1 MANPQDVQSPVSE
14 QEKRTQLDDLI
25 ARAAAKDATKD
36 HDSAS
41 ELYSQATELQAEL
54 NGELSPENA
63 DLLYAYGKSLYNVAV
78 SKSDVLGSK
87 VAGDQQPQSG
97 TASSTNTSSAG
108 LKSTSDSLVQD
119 AIANSMA
126 EKSSSTKRA
135 DRESEPTESKP
146 FFQFT
151 GDENFVDSE
160 DEDEE
165 TAEQAED
172 DEDDDDFANAFEVL
186 DLARVLYL
194 KKLSAAEENDGGKG
208 KSTVVSSDTK
218 HIRERIADTHDLQ
231 AEISLEAERFSEAVT
246 DLRTVLELR
255 NSLYPLEDPSIAEC
269 HYKLSLALEFASVQQ
284 GGEEDGNDQPKVD
297 EEMRKEAATQMEH
310 AIASCKVRMA
320 QEEKKL
326 EAEKDGDEDK
336 ATATKRK
343 IANVREIVTEMEQRV
358 SVFSLVCSFHILLEL
373 VNNELNQLVDLRR
386 PPVSIEQNDQA
397 NEAMLKGVLGQIIGQ
412 SATDQKAQLEAASK
426 GATDLSAFVKRKP
439 AKQPT
444 QQPETASKRPAE
456 ELAENGSKRSRVD
469 DASS

>member
-1 MANPQDVQSPVSE
+1 MADTQDVQSPVSE
-14 QEKRTQLDDLI
+14 QEKRTKLDDLI
-25 ARAAAKDATKD
+25 ARATAKDATKD

-63 DLLYAYGKSLYNVAV
+63 DLLYSYGKSLYNVAV

-87 VAGDQQPQSG
+87 VAGEQQAQSS
-97 TASSTNTSSAG
+97 TASSTNTSFAG
-108 LKSTSDSLVQD
+108 SKSTSDSFVQD
-119 AIANSMA
+119 TVANSM
-126 EKSSSTKRA
+126 EKSSSKRA
-135 DRESEPTESKP
+135 DKKPEPTESKP

-160 DEDEE
+160 DEDDE
-165 TAEQAED
+165 TEQAED
-172 DEDDDDFANAFEVL
+172 DEEDDDFANAFEVL

-208 KSTVVSSDTK
+208 KSNVVSSDIK
-218 HIRERIADTHDLQ
+218 HIKERIADTHDLQ
-231 AEISLEAERFSEAVT
+231 AEISLEAERFNEAVN

-255 NSLYPLEDPSIAEC
+255 NSLYPLEDPSVAEC

-284 GGEEDGNDQPKVD
+284 GDENGNDKPKVD
-297 EEMRKEAATQMEH
+297 EDMRKEAATQMEH
-310 AIASCKVRMA
+310 AIASCKVRMG

-326 EAEKDGDEDK
+326 EAEQDGDEDK

-343 IANVREIVTEMEQRV
+343 IANVKEIITEMEQR
-358 SVFSLVCSFHILLEL
+358 
-373 VNNELNQLVDLRR
+373 LVDLRR
-386 PPVSIEQNDQA
+386 PPVSIEQNDQS

-412 SATDQKAQLEAASK
+412 SATDQKAQLDAASK

-444 QQPETASKRPAE
+444 QEAETASKRPAE
-456 ELAENGSKRSRVD
+456 EPAENGSKRSRVD

>member
-1 MANPQDVQSPVSE
+1 MADLQDVQSPVSE

-87 VAGDQQPQSG
+87 VAGEQQPQSG

-108 LKSTSDSLVQD
+108 SKSTSDSLVQD
-119 AIANSMA
+119 AIANSMT
-126 EKSSSTKRA
+126 EKSSSAKRA
-135 DRESEPTESKP
+135 EREPEPTESKP

-151 GDENFVDSE
+151 GDENFVDSD

-172 DEDDDDFANAFEVL
+172 DEEEDDDFANAFEVL

-194 KKLSAAEENDGGKG
+194 KKLSAAEENDGRKG
-208 KSTVVSSDTK
+208 KSTVVSSDIK
-218 HIRERIADTHDLQ
+218 HIKERIADTHDLQ

-255 NSLYPLEDPSIAEC
+255 NSLYPLEDPSVAEC

-284 GGEEDGNDQPKVD
+284 GGEEDGNDKPQVD

-343 IANVREIVTEMEQRV
+343 IANVKEIVTEMEQR
-358 SVFSLVCSFHILLEL
+358 
-373 VNNELNQLVDLRR
+373 LVDLRR

-412 SATDQKAQLEAASK
+412 SATDQQAQLDAASK

-439 AKQPT
+439 AKQAS

-456 ELAENGSKRSRVD
+456 ESAENGSKRSRVD

>member
-1 MANPQDVQSPVSE
+1 MADLQDVQSPVSE

-87 VAGDQQPQSG
+87 VAGEQQPQSG

-108 LKSTSDSLVQD
+108 SKSTSDSLVQD
-119 AIANSMA
+119 AIANSMTK
-126 EKSSSTKRA
+126 KSSSAKHA
-135 DRESEPTESKP
+135 EREPEPTESKP

-151 GDENFVDSE
+151 GDENFVDS
-160 DEDEE
+160 DNEDEE

-172 DEDDDDFANAFEVL
+172 EEEEDDFANAFEVL

-208 KSTVVSSDTK
+208 KSTVVSSDIK
-218 HIRERIADTHDLQ
+218 HIKERIADTHDLQ

-255 NSLYPLEDPSIAEC
+255 NSLYPLEDPSVAEC

-284 GGEEDGNDQPKVD
+284 GGEEDGNDKPKVD

-343 IANVREIVTEMEQRV
+343 IANVKEIITEMEQR
-358 SVFSLVCSFHILLEL
+358 
-373 VNNELNQLVDLRR
+373 LVDLRR

-397 NEAMLKGVLGQIIGQ
+397 NDAMLKGVLGQIIGQ
-412 SATDQKAQLEAASK
+412 SATDQKAQLDAASK

-439 AKQPT
+439 AKQAS

-456 ELAENGSKRSRVD
+456 ESAENGSKRSRVD

>member
-1 MANPQDVQSPVSE
+1 MADPQDVQSPVSE

-87 VAGDQQPQSG
+87 VAGEQQPQSG

-108 LKSTSDSLVQD
+108 SKSTSDSLVQD
-119 AIANSMA
+119 AIANSMT
-126 EKSSSTKRA
+126 EKSSSAKRA
-135 DRESEPTESKP
+135 DREPEPTESKP

-165 TAEQAED
+165 TAEQGED
-172 DEDDDDFANAFEVL
+172 EEEDDDFANAFEVL

-194 KKLSAAEENDGGKG
+194 KKLSAAEEDDGGKG
-208 KSTVVSSDTK
+208 KSTEVSSDIK
-218 HIRERIADTHDLQ
+218 HIKERIADTHDLQ

-255 NSLYPLEDPSIAEC
+255 NSLYPLEDPSVAEC

-284 GGEEDGNDQPKVD
+284 GGEEDGNDKPKVD

-343 IANVREIVTEMEQRV
+343 IANVKEIVTEMEQR
-358 SVFSLVCSFHILLEL
+358 
-373 VNNELNQLVDLRR
+373 LVDLRR
-386 PPVSIEQNDQA
+386 PPISIEQNDQA

-412 SATDQKAQLEAASK
+412 SATDQKAQLDAASK

-439 AKQPT
+439 AKQASH
-444 QQPETASKRPAE
+444 QPETASKRPAE
-456 ELAENGSKRSRVD
+456 ESAENDSKRSRVD

>member
-1 MANPQDVQSPVSE
+1 MADTQDVQSPVSE
-14 QEKRTQLDDLI
+14 QEKRTKLDDLI
-25 ARAAAKDATKD
+25 ARATAKDATKD

-63 DLLYAYGKSLYNVAV
+63 DLLYSYGKSLYNVAV

-87 VAGDQQPQSG
+87 VAGEQQAQSS
-97 TASSTNTSSAG
+97 TASSTNTSFAG
-108 LKSTSDSLVQD
+108 SKSTSDSFVQD
-119 AIANSMA
+119 TVANSM
-126 EKSSSTKRA
+126 EKSSSKRA
-135 DRESEPTESKP
+135 DKKPEPTESKP

-160 DEDEE
+160 DEDDE
-165 TAEQAED
+165 TEQAED
-172 DEDDDDFANAFEVL
+172 DEEDDDFANAFEVL

-208 KSTVVSSDTK
+208 KSNVVSSDIK
-218 HIRERIADTHDLQ
+218 HIKERIAEHTIFKRKSRWKQRDSMKQ
-231 AEISLEAERFSEAVT
+231 
-246 DLRTVLELR
+246 TVLELR
-255 NSLYPLEDPSIAEC
+255 NSLYPLEDPSVAEC

-284 GGEEDGNDQPKVD
+284 GDENGNDKPKVD
-297 EEMRKEAATQMEH
+297 EDMRKEAATQMEH
-310 AIASCKVRMA
+310 AIASCKVRMG

-326 EAEKDGDEDK
+326 EAEQDGDEDK

-343 IANVREIVTEMEQRV
+343 IANVKEIITEMEQR
-358 SVFSLVCSFHILLEL
+358 
-373 VNNELNQLVDLRR
+373 LVDLRR
-386 PPVSIEQNDQA
+386 PPVSIEQNDQS

-412 SATDQKAQLEAASK
+412 SATDQKAQLDAASK

-444 QQPETASKRPAE
+444 QEAETASKRPAE
-456 ELAENGSKRSRVD
+456 EPAENGSKRSRVD

>member
-1 MANPQDVQSPVSE
+1 MADPQGVQSPVSE

-87 VAGDQQPQSG
+87 VAGEQQPQSG

-108 LKSTSDSLVQD
+108 SKSTSDPLVQD
-119 AIANSMA
+119 AIANSMT
-126 EKSSSTKRA
+126 EKSTSAKRA
-135 DRESEPTESKP
+135 DREPEPTESKP

-165 TAEQAED
+165 TAEQAEE
-172 DEDDDDFANAFEVL
+172 DEEEDDDFANAFEVL

-194 KKLSAAEENDGGKG
+194 KKLNAAEENDGGKG
-208 KSTVVSSDTK
+208 KSTVVSSDIK
-218 HIRERIADTHDLQ
+218 HIKERIADTHDLQ

-255 NSLYPLEDPSIAEC
+255 NSLYPLEDPSVAEC

-284 GGEEDGNDQPKVD
+284 SGEEEGNDKPKVD
-297 EEMRKEAATQMEH
+297 EEMRNEAATQMEH

-320 QEEKKL
+320 QEKKKL
-326 EAEKDGDEDK
+326 EADKDGDEDK

-343 IANVREIVTEMEQRV
+343 ITNVKEIVTEMEQR
-358 SVFSLVCSFHILLEL
+358 
-373 VNNELNQLVDLRR
+373 LVDLRR

-412 SATDQKAQLEAASK
+412 SATDQKAQLDAASK

-439 AKQPT
+439 AKQT
-444 QQPETASKRPAE
+444 SHQPETTSKRPAE
-456 ELAENGSKRSRVD
+456 ESAENGSKRSRVD

>member
-1 MANPQDVQSPVSE
+1 MADPQDVQFPVSE
-14 QEKRTQLDDLI
+14 QEKRTQLDNLI

-87 VAGDQQPQSG
+87 VAGEQQSQSG

-108 LKSTSDSLVQD
+108 SKSTSDSLVQD
-119 AIANSMA
+119 AIANSKT
-126 EKSSSTKRA
+126 EKSSSAKRA
-135 DRESEPTESKP
+135 EREPEPTESKP

-160 DEDEE
+160 DEDEDEE

-172 DEDDDDFANAFEVL
+172 DEEDDDFANAFEVL

-208 KSTVVSSDTK
+208 KSTVVSSDIK
-218 HIRERIADTHDLQ
+218 HIKERIADTHDLQ

-255 NSLYPLEDPSIAEC
+255 NSLYPLEDPSVAEC

-284 GGEEDGNDQPKVD
+284 GGEEDGNDKPKVD

-343 IANVREIVTEMEQRV
+343 IANVKEIVTEMEQR
-358 SVFSLVCSFHILLEL
+358 
-373 VNNELNQLVDLRR
+373 LVDLRR
-386 PPVSIEQNDQA
+386 PPISIEQNDQA

-412 SATDQKAQLEAASK
+412 SATDQKAQLDAASK

-439 AKQPT
+439 VKQASH
-444 QQPETASKRPAE
+444 QPETASKRPAE
-456 ELAENGSKRSRVD
+456 ESAENGSKRSRVD

>member
-1 MANPQDVQSPVSE
+1 MTDQSSVSA

-87 VAGDQQPQSG
+87 VAGEQQPQSG
-97 TASSTNTSSAG
+97 DASSTNKSSAG
-108 LKSTSDSLVQD
+108 SKSTSDSLVQD

-165 TAEQAED
+165 AGEQGED
-172 DEDDDDFANAFEVL
+172 EEEDDDFANAYEVL

-194 KKLSAAEENDGGKG
+194 KKLSAVEENDGGKG
-208 KSTVVSSDTK
+208 KSTVMSSDIK
-218 HIRERIADTHDLQ
+218 HIKERIADTHDLQ
-231 AEISLEAERFSEAVT
+231 AEISLEGERFSEAVT

-255 NSLYPLEDPSIAEC
+255 NSLYPQEDPSVAEC
-269 HYKLSLALEFASVQQ
+269 HYKLSLALEFASAQQ
-284 GGEEDGNDQPKVD
+284 GGEEDGDDKPKID
-297 EEMRKEAATQMEH
+297 EEMRKEAAIQMEH

-326 EAEKDGDEDK
+326 EAEKDEDEDK

-343 IANVREIVTEMEQRV
+343 IANVKEIVTEMEQR
-358 SVFSLVCSFHILLEL
+358 
-373 VNNELNQLVDLRR
+373 LVDLRR

-412 SATDQKAQLEAASK
+412 SATDQKAQLDAASK

-439 AKQPT
+439 AKQPS
-444 QQPETASKRPAE
+444 QQPETASKRAAE
-456 ELAENGSKRSRVD
+456 EPAENGSKRSRVD

>member
-1 MANPQDVQSPVSE
+1 MANLQDVQSPVSE

-87 VAGDQQPQSG
+87 VAGEQQPQSG

-108 LKSTSDSLVQD
+108 SKSTSDSLVQD
-119 AIANSMA
+119 AIANSMTK
-126 EKSSSTKRA
+126 KSSSAKHA
-135 DRESEPTESKP
+135 EREPEPTESKP

-151 GDENFVDSE
+151 GDENFVDS
-160 DEDEE
+160 DNEDEE

-172 DEDDDDFANAFEVL
+172 EEEEDDFANAFEVL

-208 KSTVVSSDTK
+208 KSTVVSSDIK
-218 HIRERIADTHDLQ
+218 HIKERIADTHDLQ

-255 NSLYPLEDPSIAEC
+255 NSLYPLEDPSVAEC

-284 GGEEDGNDQPKVD
+284 GGEEDGNDKPKVD

-343 IANVREIVTEMEQRV
+343 IANVKEIITEMEQR
-358 SVFSLVCSFHILLEL
+358 
-373 VNNELNQLVDLRR
+373 LVDLRR

-397 NEAMLKGVLGQIIGQ
+397 NDAMLKGVLGQIIGQ
-412 SATDQKAQLEAASK
+412 SATDQKAQLDAASK

-439 AKQPT
+439 AKQAS

-456 ELAENGSKRSRVD
+456 ESAENGSKRSRVD

>member
-1 MANPQDVQSPVSE
+1 MADPQDVPSTISE
-14 QEKRTQLDDLI
+14 QEKRTQLEDLI

-87 VAGDQQPQSG
+87 VAGEQQPQSG
-97 TASSTNTSSAG
+97 TTSSTNTSSAG
-108 LKSTSDSLVQD
+108 SKSTSDSLIQG

-126 EKSSSTKRA
+126 DKSSSTKRA
-135 DRESEPTESKP
+135 DREPEPTESKP

-151 GDENFVDSE
+151 GDENFIDSE

-172 DEDDDDFANAFEVL
+172 DEEDDDFANAFEVL

-194 KKLSAAEENDGGKG
+194 KKLSVAEENDKGKG
-208 KSTVVSSDTK
+208 KSAVVSSDIK
-218 HIRERIADTHDLQ
+218 HIKERIADTHDLQ

-255 NSLYPLEDPSIAEC
+255 NSLYPLEDPSVAEC
-269 HYKLSLALEFASVQQ
+269 HYKLSLALEFASAQQ
-284 GGEEDGNDQPKVD
+284 GDEEDGNDKPKVD
-297 EEMRKEAATQMEH
+297 EEMRKESATQMEH

-320 QEEKKL
+320 QEEQKL
-326 EAEKDGDEDK
+326 KAEKDGDEDK

-343 IANVREIVTEMEQRV
+343 IANVKEIVTEMEQRV
-358 SVFSLVCSFHILLEL
+358 SVFSFICPFYILFEL

-412 SATDQKAQLEAASK
+412 SATDQKAQLDAASK

-439 AKQPT
+439 TKQPS
-444 QQPETASKRPAE
+444 QQPETAAKRPAE
-456 ELAENGSKRSRVD
+456 EPAGNGSKRSRVE
-469 DASS
+469 DASA

>member
-1 MANPQDVQSPVSE
+1 MADTQDVQSPVSE

-25 ARAAAKDATKD
+25 ACAAAKDATKD

-87 VAGDQQPQSG
+87 VAGEQQPPSG
-97 TASSTNTSSAG
+97 TASSTNPSSAG
-108 LKSTSDSLVQD
+108 SKSTSDSLVQD
-119 AIANSMA
+119 TIANSM
-126 EKSSSTKRA
+126 EKSSSTKCA
-135 DRESEPTESKP
+135 NKGPKPTESKP

-160 DEDEE
+160 DEDDE
-165 TAEQAED
+165 TAEQADD
-172 DEDDDDFANAFEVL
+172 DEEDDDFANAFEVL

-194 KKLSAAEENDGGKG
+194 KKLSAVEENDGGKG
-208 KSTVVSSDTK
+208 KLTVVSSDIK

-255 NSLYPLEDPSIAEC
+255 NSLYPLEDPSVAEC

-284 GGEEDGNDQPKVD
+284 GDEENGNDKPKVD

-310 AIASCKVRMA
+310 AIASCKARMA

-326 EAEKDGDEDK
+326 EADKEGDEDK

-343 IANVREIVTEMEQRV
+343 IANVKEIITEMEQR
-358 SVFSLVCSFHILLEL
+358 
-373 VNNELNQLVDLRR
+373 LVDLRR

-412 SATDQKAQLEAASK
+412 SATDQKAQLDAASK

-439 AKQPT
+439 AKQST
-444 QQPETASKRPAE
+444 QQAETASKRPTE
-456 ELAENGSKRSRVD
+456 EPVENDRKRSRVD

>member
-1 MANPQDVQSPVSE
+1 MADPQGVQSPVSE

-87 VAGDQQPQSG
+87 VAGEQQPQSG
-97 TASSTNTSSAG
+97 TTSSKNTSPAG
-108 LKSTSDSLVQD
+108 SKSTGGSLVQD
-119 AIANSMA
+119 AIASSM

-135 DRESEPTESKP
+135 DKEPEPTESKP

-160 DEDEE
+160 DDDDE
-165 TAEQAED
+165 TAEQAD
-172 DEDDDDFANAFEVL
+172 DEEDDDFANAFEVL

-208 KSTVVSSDTK
+208 KSTVVSEDTK
-218 HIRERIADTHDLQ
+218 HIKERIADTHDLQ

-255 NSLYPLEDPSIAEC
+255 HSLYPQEDPSVAEC

-284 GGEEDGNDQPKVD
+284 SDEDGNEKPKVD

-326 EAEKDGDEDK
+326 EAEKDEDEDK

-343 IANVREIVTEMEQRV
+343 IANVKEIVSEMEQR
-358 SVFSLVCSFHILLEL
+358 
-373 VNNELNQLVDLRR
+373 LVDLRR

-412 SATDQKAQLEAASK
+412 SATEQKAQLDAASK

-444 QQPETASKRPAE
+444 QQVETASKRPAE
-456 ELAENGSKRSRVD
+456 EPAENGSKRSRVD

>member
-1 MANPQDVQSPVSE
+1 MTDQSPVST

-87 VAGDQQPQSG
+87 VAGEQQPQSG
-97 TASSTNTSSAG
+97 AASSTNTSSAAP
-108 LKSTSDSLVQD
+108 KSTSDSLVQD

-126 EKSSSTKRA
+126 EKSSSTKPA
-135 DRESEPTESKP
+135 AKESEPKESKP

-165 TAEQAED
+165 AGEQGED
-172 DEDDDDFANAFEVL
+172 EEEDDDFANAYEVL

-194 KKLSAAEENDGGKG
+194 KKLSAVEENDGGKG
-208 KSTVVSSDTK
+208 KSTVVSSDIK
-218 HIRERIADTHDLQ
+218 HIKERIADTHDLQ
-231 AEISLEAERFSEAVT
+231 AEISLEGERFSEAVT

-255 NSLYPLEDPSIAEC
+255 NSLYPQEDPSVAEC
-269 HYKLSLALEFASVQQ
+269 HYKLSLALEFASAQQ
-284 GGEEDGNDQPKVD
+284 GGEEDGNDKSKID
-297 EEMRKEAATQMEH
+297 EEMRKEAAIQMEH

-326 EAEKDGDEDK
+326 EAEKDEDEDK

-343 IANVREIVTEMEQRV
+343 IANVKEIVTEMEQR
-358 SVFSLVCSFHILLEL
+358 
-373 VNNELNQLVDLRR
+373 LVDLRR

-412 SATDQKAQLEAASK
+412 SATDQKAQLDAASK

-439 AKQPT
+439 AKQPS

-456 ELAENGSKRSRVD
+456 EAAENGSKRSRVD

>member
-1 MANPQDVQSPVSE
+1 MADPQDVQSPVSE

-87 VAGDQQPQSG
+87 VAGEQQPQSG

-108 LKSTSDSLVQD
+108 SKSTSDSLVQD
-119 AIANSMA
+119 AIANSMT
-126 EKSSSTKRA
+126 EKSSSAKRA
-135 DRESEPTESKP
+135 DREPEPTESKP

-165 TAEQAED
+165 AAEQGED
-172 DEDDDDFANAFEVL
+172 DEEDDDFANAFEVL

-194 KKLSAAEENDGGKG
+194 KKLSAAEEDDGGKG
-208 KSTVVSSDTK
+208 KSTEVSSDIK
-218 HIRERIADTHDLQ
+218 HIKERIADTHDLQ

-255 NSLYPLEDPSIAEC
+255 NSLYPLEDPSVAEC

-284 GGEEDGNDQPKVD
+284 GGEEDGNDKPKVD

-343 IANVREIVTEMEQRV
+343 IANVKEIVTEMEQR
-358 SVFSLVCSFHILLEL
+358 
-373 VNNELNQLVDLRR
+373 LVDLRR
-386 PPVSIEQNDQA
+386 PPISIEQNDQA
-397 NEAMLKGVLGQIIGQ
+397 DEAMLKGVLGQIIGQ
-412 SATDQKAQLEAASK
+412 SATDQKAQLDAASK

-439 AKQPT
+439 AKQASH
-444 QQPETASKRPAE
+444 QPETASKRPAE
-456 ELAENGSKRSRVD
+456 ESAENDSKRSRVD

>member
-1 MANPQDVQSPVSE
+1 MADLQDVQSPVSE

-87 VAGDQQPQSG
+87 VAGEQQPQSG

-108 LKSTSDSLVQD
+108 SKSTSDSLVQD
-119 AIANSMA
+119 AIANSMT
-126 EKSSSTKRA
+126 EKSSSAKRA
-135 DRESEPTESKP
+135 EREPEPTESKP

-151 GDENFVDSE
+151 GDENFVDSD

-172 DEDDDDFANAFEVL
+172 DEEEDDDFANAFEVL

-208 KSTVVSSDTK
+208 KSTVVSSDIK
-218 HIRERIADTHDLQ
+218 HIKERIADTHDLQ

-255 NSLYPLEDPSIAEC
+255 NSLYPLEDPSVAEC

-284 GGEEDGNDQPKVD
+284 GGEEDGNDKPQVD

-343 IANVREIVTEMEQRV
+343 IANVKEIVTEMEQR
-358 SVFSLVCSFHILLEL
+358 
-373 VNNELNQLVDLRR
+373 LVDLRR

-412 SATDQKAQLEAASK
+412 SATDQQAQLDAASK

-439 AKQPT
+439 AKQAS

-456 ELAENGSKRSRVD
+456 ESAENGSKRSRVD

>member
-1 MANPQDVQSPVSE
+1 MANPPKAQSPDVSD
-14 QEKRTQLDDLI
+14 QDKRAQLDDLI

-54 NGELSPENA
+54 NGELSPDNA

-87 VAGDQQPQSG
+87 VAGEQQSQAG
-97 TASSTNTSSAG
+97 VASSTTKRLGESS
-108 LKSTSDSLVQD
+108 STSDSLVQD

-126 EKSSSTKRA
+126 QPPSFTKDA
-135 DRESEPTESKP
+135 DKETVPTESKP

-151 GDENFVDSE
+151 GDENFVDSDDSD
-160 DEDEE
+160 DENTEH
-165 TAEQAED
+165 AED

-194 KKLSAAEENDGGKG
+194 KKLKIAEEEDEGKG
-208 KSTVVSSDTK
+208 KSTVMSVDTK
-218 HIRERIADTHDLQ
+218 HIKERLADTHDLQ
-231 AEISLEAERFSEAVT
+231 AEISLEGERFDDAVT

-255 NSLYPLEDPSIAEC
+255 NSLYPLEDPSVAEC

-284 GGEEDGNDQPKVD
+284 NDEDDGGNDKRKID
-297 EEMRKEAATQMEH
+297 EGMRKEAAIQMER
-310 AIASCKVRMA
+310 AIESCRVRML
-320 QEEKKL
+320 QEEKRF
-326 EAEKDGDEDK
+326 EVEKQEDEDK

-343 IANVREIVTEMEQRV
+343 IANVKEIVTEMEQR
-358 SVFSLVCSFHILLEL
+358 LT
-373 VNNELNQLVDLRR
+373 DLRR
-386 PPVSIEQNDQA
+386 PPVSIEHNDQA

-412 SATDQKAQLEAASK
+412 SATDQKAQLDAASK
-426 GATDLSAFVKRKP
+426 GATDLSAFVKRKS

-444 QQPETASKRPAE
+444 QQAETSSKRPAE
-456 ELAENGSKRSRVD
+456 ESPVADGSKRSRID

>member
-1 MANPQDVQSPVSE
+1 MADPQDVQSPVSE

-87 VAGDQQPQSG
+87 VAGEQQPQSG

-108 LKSTSDSLVQD
+108 SKSTSDSLVQD
-119 AIANSMA
+119 AIANSMT
-126 EKSSSTKRA
+126 EKSSSAKRA
-135 DRESEPTESKP
+135 DREPEPTESKP

-165 TAEQAED
+165 TAEQGED
-172 DEDDDDFANAFEVL
+172 EEEDDDFANAFEVL

-194 KKLSAAEENDGGKG
+194 KKLSAAEEDDGGKG
-208 KSTVVSSDTK
+208 KSTEVSSDIK
-218 HIRERIADTHDLQ
+218 HIKERIADTHDLQ

-255 NSLYPLEDPSIAEC
+255 NSLYPLEDPSVAEC

-284 GGEEDGNDQPKVD
+284 GGEEDGNDKPKVD
-297 EEMRKEAATQMEH
+297 KEMRKEAATQMEH

-343 IANVREIVTEMEQRV
+343 IANVKEIVTEMEQR
-358 SVFSLVCSFHILLEL
+358 
-373 VNNELNQLVDLRR
+373 LVDLRR
-386 PPVSIEQNDQA
+386 PPISIEQNDQA

-412 SATDQKAQLEAASK
+412 SATDQKAQLDAASK

-439 AKQPT
+439 AKQASH
-444 QQPETASKRPAE
+444 QPETASKRPAE
-456 ELAENGSKRSRVD
+456 ESAENDSKRSRVD

>member
-1 MANPQDVQSPVSE
+1 MADPQDVQSPVSE

-87 VAGDQQPQSG
+87 VAGEQQPQSG

-108 LKSTSDSLVQD
+108 SKSTSDSLVQD
-119 AIANSMA
+119 AIANSMT
-126 EKSSSTKRA
+126 EKSSSAKRA
-135 DRESEPTESKP
+135 EREPEPTESKP

-160 DEDEE
+160 DEGEE

-172 DEDDDDFANAFEVL
+172 DEEDDDFANAFEVL

-208 KSTVVSSDTK
+208 KSTVVSSDIK
-218 HIRERIADTHDLQ
+218 HIKERIADTHDLQ

-255 NSLYPLEDPSIAEC
+255 NSLYPLEDPSVAEC

-284 GGEEDGNDQPKVD
+284 GGEDDGNDKPKVD

-343 IANVREIVTEMEQRV
+343 IANVKEIVTEMEQR
-358 SVFSLVCSFHILLEL
+358 
-373 VNNELNQLVDLRR
+373 LVDLRR

-412 SATDQKAQLEAASK
+412 SATDQKAQLDAASK

-439 AKQPT
+439 AKQASH
-444 QQPETASKRPAE
+444 QPETASKRPAE
-456 ELAENGSKRSRVD
+456 ESAENGSKRSRVD

>member
-1 MANPQDVQSPVSE
+1 MADPQDVQSPASK

-25 ARAAAKDATKD
+25 TRAAAKDAIKD

-54 NGELSPENA
+54 NGELSSENA

-87 VAGDQQPQSG
+87 VAGEQQSQSC
-97 TASSTNTSSAG
+97 TASSTNISSAG
-108 LKSTSDSLVQD
+108 SNPTSDSLVQD

-126 EKSSSTKRA
+126 GKPPSTQRA
-135 DRESEPTESKP
+135 DKEPESTESKP
-146 FFQFT
+146 FFQFS

-172 DEDDDDFANAFEVL
+172 DEEDDDFANAFEVL

-194 KKLSAAEENDGGKG
+194 KKLSAAEENDDKG

-218 HIRERIADTHDLQ
+218 HIKERIADTHDLQ
-231 AEISLEAERFSEAVT
+231 AEISLEAERFNDAVS

-255 NSLYPLEDPSIAEC
+255 YSLYSLEDPSVAEC
-269 HYKLSLALEFASVQQ
+269 HYKLSLALEFASAQQ
-284 GGEEDGNDQPKVD
+284 GDEEDGNTKTRVD
-297 EEMRKEAATQMEH
+297 EKMRKEAATQMEH
-310 AIASCKVRMA
+310 AIASCKLRMA
-320 QEEKKL
+320 QEEKKF

-343 IANVREIVTEMEQRV
+343 ITNVKEIVTEMEQR
-358 SVFSLVCSFHILLEL
+358 LR
-373 VNNELNQLVDLRR
+373 DLRR
-386 PPVSIEQNDQA
+386 PPISIEQNDQA
-397 NEAMLKGVLGQIIGQ
+397 NQAMLKGVLGQIIGQ
-412 SATDQKAQLEAASK
+412 SATDQKAQLDAASK
-426 GATDLSAFVKRKP
+426 GATDLSALVKRKP

-444 QQPETASKRPAE
+444 QQAETASKRPAE
-456 ELAENGSKRSRVD
+456 ESTENNSKRSRV
-469 DASS
+469 